1 MQRRKIYLAGPDVF
15 LPDAREIG
23 RRKCAL
29 CASYG
34 FEGLFPLDGTVDAP
48 PGIAAARAIYRGN
61 LAMMRDADA
70 IVANLTP
77 FRGPGADPGTAFELG
92 FMAALHRPL
101 LAYSNDPRSFLD
113 RVAAGQPVRRR
124 ADGAWADADGMEVED
139 FELADNLMLDCALRE
154 AGTMI
159 VVQDCDPAA
168 RFTDL
173 AAFER
178 CLGLARDRLY
188 LL

>member
-1 MQRRKIYLAGPDVF
+1 VQRRKIYLAGPDVF

-23 RRKCAL
+23 QRKCAL

-48 PGIAAARAIYRGN
+48 PGIAAAQAIYRGN

-70 IVANLTP
+70 VIANLTP

-92 FMAALHRPL
+92 FMAALGRPL
-101 LAYSNDPRSFLD
+101 LAYSNDPRPLLA
-113 RVAAGQPVRRR
+113 RVAAGQSLQRR

-139 FELADNLMLDCALRE
+139 FGLADNLMLDGALRE
-154 AGTMI
+154 ARTTI
-159 VVQDCDPAA
+159 IVQDCDPSL

-178 CLGLARDRLY
+178 CLGLAWDSLVR
-188 LL
+188 

>member
-15 LPDAREIG
+15 LLDAREIG
-23 RRKCAL
+23 QRKCAL
-29 CASYG
+29 CARYG
-34 FEGLFPLDGTVDAP
+34 FEGLFPLDGVASAP
-48 PGIAAARAIYRGN
+48 PGIAAAQAIYRAN
-61 LAMMRDADA
+61 LAMLRDADA

-92 FMAALHRPL
+92 FMAALGRPL
-101 LAYSNDPRSFLD
+101 LAYSNDPRPLLD
-113 RVAAGQPVRRR
+113 RLAAEQPLRRR

-139 FELADNLMLDCALRE
+139 FGLADNLMLEGALRE
-154 AGTMI
+154 TGTMT
-159 VVQDCDPAA
+159 VVQACDPAA

-178 CLGLARDRLY
+178 CLGLARDRN